1 MANKDTKKVVEHP
14 VVLCILDGWGH
25 REEMDGNA
33 ILMAQTP
40 NYDNLWKNSG
50 RALLE
55 TSGQPVG
62 LPKGQMGNS
71 EVGHMNI
78 GAGRVVIQD
87 LPRINEA
94 IASGQLGENLV
105 LLDLIGELK
114 DTGGRA
120 HLMGLLSPG
129 GVHSHQD
136 HILAIAQTLD
146 SAGLEVLI
154 HAFLDG
160 RDTPPRSARDY
171 LAAFEQ
177 ALASC
182 QRTRM
187 VTLSGRYYAMDRD
200 QRWDRVEKAY
210 KAIVQAEGKITPSS
224 DDAIAGSYAVGITDE
239 FVKPTVI
246 EGYAGFQDGDALIM
260 ANFRTDRSR
269 QILSALLSPEFSHF
283 ERPRVSRMT
292 GAVGMVRYSL
302 ELDEYLKTMLD
313 PIPVEDSLGE
323 VVSKAGLRQLRIAET
338 EKYAHVTFFFNGG
351 EERMFD
357 GEDRILVPSPRVDTY
372 DLKPE
377 MSAHEVTDK
386 LIEAIRG
393 GEYDLVIVNY
403 ANPDMVGHTGKM
415 EAAIEAVETIDVCL
429 GRLVDAVSDVCG
441 TLLITADHGNVE
453 CMFDDQTGHAH
464 TAHTTH
470 PVPLL
475 LVCDKHR
482 DLADGKLA
490 DIAPTVLALMGL
502 QKPRSM
508 TGHSLIKLEPGNRVE
523 DTKDIL
529 RAGT

>member
-1 MANKDTKKVVEHP
+1 MANKDTKKVVKHL

-62 LPKGQMGNS
+62 LPEGQMGNS

-78 GAGRVVIQD
+78 GAGRVVLQD

-210 KAIVQAEGKITPSS
+210 KAIIQAEGAISPSS

-269 QILSALLSPEFSHF
+269 QILSALLSPDFSHF
-283 ERPRVSRMT
+283 ERLRAPHMVA
-292 GAVGMVRYSL
+292 AVGMVRYSL
-302 ELDEYLKTMLD
+302 ELDEYLKTMFD

-351 EERMFD
+351 EERIFD

-403 ANPDMVGHTGKM
+403 ANADMVGHTGKM

-453 CMFDDQTGHAH
+453 CMFDDHTGHAH

-475 LVCDKHR
+475 LVSDEHR

-490 DIAPTVLALMGL
+490 DVAPTVLALMGL